1 MGDGKNKVKY
11 GWVECMLDNKL
22 ISSIET
28 KHGQI
33 RPGTILGWLT
43 NETSWYMRVKI
54 DFCCC
59 IFLSPASAIRSY
71 RFSRRNI

>member
-33 RPGTILGWLT
+33 RPGTILG
-43 NETSWYMRVKI
+43 
-54 DFCCC
+54 
-59 IFLSPASAIRSY
+59 
-71 RFSRRNI
+71 